1 MRGRYY
7 MYICN
12 CMRVPNDENDEKK
25 GWRAIANE
33 LEIHREPRRER
44 TASYLLV
51 VDVHVYVCL
60 YT

>member
-1 MRGRYY
+1 
-7 MYICN
+7 
-12 CMRVPNDENDEKK
+12 MRVPNDENDEKK